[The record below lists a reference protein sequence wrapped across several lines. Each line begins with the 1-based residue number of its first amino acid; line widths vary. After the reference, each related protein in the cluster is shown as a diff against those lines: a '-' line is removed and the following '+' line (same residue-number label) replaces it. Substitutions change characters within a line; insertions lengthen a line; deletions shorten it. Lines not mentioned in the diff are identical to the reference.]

1 MPEKLISLLSID
13 VIFVVNFECHN
24 CRQQEKFSCWSV
36 SAFFFA
42 NIVASVVDC
51 LNVN

>member
-13 VIFVVNFECHN
+13 VIFVVNCVIIVGNRKSFHVG
-24 CRQQEKFSCWSV
+24 RLV
-36 SAFFFA
+36 LFFFA